1 MRHIRGAGVL
11 VVLAL
16 IAGCSSHPAARAGD
30 NSQPAAS
37 STVTTSA
44 TEPAE
49 TTSATE
55 PPVTTSATEPP
66 DPLAACEAALG
77 PNVATASATTIGDL
91 RAYNYGP
98 AQVPTGTEP
107 ATGIQPGKNGFP
119 GDAPGDFGAWCAT
132 GHAGDW
138 VTWGVDAHGQSLR
151 MVEIEGAI
159 TAPPT
164 GGPEIP

>member
-1 MRHIRGAGVL
+1 V
-11 VVLAL
+11 
-16 IAGCSSHPAARAGD
+16 
-30 NSQPAAS
+30 
-37 STVTTSA
+37 
-44 TEPAE
+44 
-49 TTSATE
+49 
-55 PPVTTSATEPP
+55 
-66 DPLAACEAALG
+66 LG

-98 AQVPTGTEP
+98 ATPATGTEP

-119 GDAPGDFGAWCAT
+119 GDTPDDFGAWCAT

-151 MVEIEGAI
+151 MVEIVGAI

>member
-1 MRHIRGAGVL
+1 M
-11 VVLAL
+11 LAL
-16 IAGCSSHPAARAGD
+16 MAGCTSHPDARANGG
-30 NSQPAAS
+30 SSAPA
-37 STVTTSA
+37 TSVSA
-44 TEPAE
+44 P
-49 TTSATE
+49 TSPGPSL
-55 PPVTTSATEPP
+55 PPNA
-66 DPLAACEAALG
+66 LAACEAVLG

-98 AQVPTGTEP
+98 AIPATGTAP

-119 GDAPGDFGAWCAT
+119 GDAPDDFGAWCAT

-151 MVEIEGAI
+151 MVEIVGAI